1 MGENMTDPK
10 DTPIPEPTDAELEE
24 IESSITDIFDDL
36 EDF

>member
-24 IESSITDIFDDL
+24 IEASIDDIFDDL